1 MFSQLIAGTNI
12 TALPVAGLLIFFVFT
27 LAVYWWTFHPKR
39 RDLLQGMASMALD
52 EAPENSQSPR
62 PKGGAR

>member
-39 RDLLQGMASMALD
+39 RDL
-52 EAPENSQSPR
+52 
-62 PKGGAR
+62 